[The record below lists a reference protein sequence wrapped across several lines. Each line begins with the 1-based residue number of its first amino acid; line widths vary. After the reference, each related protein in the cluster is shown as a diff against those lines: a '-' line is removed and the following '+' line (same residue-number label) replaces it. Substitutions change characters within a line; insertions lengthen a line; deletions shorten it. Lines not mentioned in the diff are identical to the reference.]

1 MEKSCSFFVAQSKAN
16 NSGPHPIE
24 FDSLAGKKMM
34 FVVDVVSNQASVSDG
49 SYRVKMVCMDS
60 RIIEVFCSQ
69 CPVNSPSKTLSI
81 PIDLDSDTDT
91 CGSDAG
97 DDLQSS
103 QFVDDLI
110 ITPPMSRVDDETDSD
125 APAVFK
131 RNLSKDFDR
140 VSKGRSSVRRKK
152 VKIEKD

>member
-1 MEKSCSFFVAQSKAN
+1 MCCVCFLYFLFLLS
-16 NSGPHPIE
+16 
-24 FDSLAGKKMM
+24 
-34 FVVDVVSNQASVSDG
+34 QAVSD
-49 SYRVKMVCMDS
+49 
-60 RIIEVFCSQ
+60 
-69 CPVNSPSKTLSI
+69 PV
-81 PIDLDSDTDT
+81 DLDSGTDS
-91 CGSDAG
+91 CGSDDG

-110 ITPPMSRVDDETDSD
+110 VTPPMARVDDDDTDSD

-131 RNLSKDFDR
+131 RNLAKDFDR